1 MNGRVVV
8 AGILGGLVVFVWG
21 VTSHMVLT
29 LGHVGVAAL
38 PAQDTVLQVLGD
50 NVKEQKI
57 YIFPWYDD
65 EAQLNQAYATGPH
78 GILALTPP
86 AGPFSFGKALILEGL
101 SNVVCGLFAALLF
114 AAAAP
119 ALAGWRKWIAFGA
132 TLGAFASVAIDFSYW
147 NWYGFPSDYFA
158 AALIDSVVGWTLG
171 GLVIGWWLSRKRP
184 LPA

>member
-1 MNGRVVV
+1 MNGRVVF

-29 LGHVGVAAL
+29 IGEVGVGAL
-38 PAQDTVLQVLGD
+38 PAQEQVLQVLSET
-50 NVKEQKI
+50 VKEKRI
-57 YIFPWYDD
+57 YIFPWYED
-65 EAQLNQAYATGPH
+65 EAKMNEAYATQPH

-86 AGPFSFGKALILEGL
+86 EGPFSFPQALILEAL
-101 SNVVCGLFAALLF
+101 SNVVCGLFAAFLF

-119 ALAGWRKWIAFGA
+119 ALGGWGKRLAFGA

-158 AALIDSVVGWTLG
+158 AALVDSVVGWIFAA
-171 GLVIGWWLSRKRP
+171 LVIGWWLGRKP
-184 LPA
+184 SAA